1 MMWVRLFGIMLCCV
15 GSAVGA
21 QAANETVA
29 GLESCFKLVLRADSM
44 CSNLAND
51 AAQHM
56 DCLEKART
64 AQLECLQRVPPE
76 RSAASVL
83 SPASAKQAATAT
95 NLWVISE
102 TTSPVDYS
110 PLITAVIRSSSA
122 DRHSMSWTTHRTR
135 CSYGGSLA
143 RVARRRYSSCPSNQ
157 RPTPR
162 QADLDCFRGRQH
174 RELQEGFGRIF
185 AIASGRGATEDQRA
199 RRLGSRPLSDVP
211 TCRIGC
217 GPGQDCGAMQVAAAR
232 NQNQYVIGSAIDRD
246 RLVRTLL
253 RFI

>member
-1 MMWVRLFGIMLCCV
+1 MMWVRLFAIMLCCV

-83 SPASAKQAATAT
+83 SPASAKPAATAT
-95 NLWVISE
+95 NLWAISE

-122 DRHSMSWTTHRTR
+122 DQDAPKTLAIRCLGRRTELVVRTEGAWRASPAGDIQVAHQINDQPLVRQTWTA
-135 CSYGGSLA
+135 SADGSTANYKKDSVGFLRSLPEGA
-143 RVARRRYSSCPSNQ
+143 RLKISV
-157 RPTPR
+157 
-162 QADLDCFRGRQH
+162 LD
-174 RELQEGFGRIF
+174 
-185 AIASGRGATEDQRA
+185 ASGRGHEATFQLAGLDAARDRIAAPCKWPPLATRTNMSSDQR
-199 RRLGSRPLSDVP
+199 
-211 TCRIGC
+211 
-217 GPGQDCGAMQVAAAR
+217 
-232 NQNQYVIGSAIDRD
+232 
-246 RLVRTLL
+246 
-253 RFI
+253 

>member
-122 DRHSMSWTTHRTR
+122 DQDAPKTLAIRCLGRRTELVVRTEGAWRASPAGDIQVAHQINDQPLVRQTWTA
-135 CSYGGSLA
+135 SADGSTANYKKDSVGFLRSLPEGA
-143 RVARRRYSSCPSNQ
+143 RLKISV
-157 RPTPR
+157 
-162 QADLDCFRGRQH
+162 LD
-174 RELQEGFGRIF
+174 
-185 AIASGRGATEDQRA
+185 ASGRGHEATFQLAGLD
-199 RRLGSRPLSDVP
+199 
-211 TCRIGC
+211 
-217 GPGQDCGAMQVAAAR
+217 AAR
-232 NQNQYVIGSAIDRD
+232 DRIAAPCKWPP
-246 RLVRTLL
+246 LATRTNMSSQQ
-253 RFI
+253 R

>member
-15 GSAVGA
+15 CSAVGA

-122 DRHSMSWTTHRTR
+122 DQDAPKTLAIRCLGRRTELVVRTEGAWRASPAGDIQVAHQINDQPLVRQTWTA
-135 CSYGGSLA
+135 SADGSTANYKKDSVGFLRSLPEGA
-143 RVARRRYSSCPSNQ
+143 RLKISV
-157 RPTPR
+157 
-162 QADLDCFRGRQH
+162 LD
-174 RELQEGFGRIF
+174 
-185 AIASGRGATEDQRA
+185 ASGRGHEATFQLAGLDAARDRIAAPCKWPPLATRTNMSSDQR
-199 RRLGSRPLSDVP
+199 
-211 TCRIGC
+211 
-217 GPGQDCGAMQVAAAR
+217 
-232 NQNQYVIGSAIDRD
+232 
-246 RLVRTLL
+246 
-253 RFI
+253 